1 MAVFGVQRGE
11 RVKAVPGYGGRY
23 RVGDLGRVYSG
34 GSELSLIR
42 GRYVNLS
49 YGGAV
54 RRVDV
59 AYLVARAFLPN
70 LEGRLYVWHK
80 DGDVRNNRV
89 ENLEW
94 REERQEIRGRW
105 PDRRR
110 AVMQFDANGVCV
122 GYYRSI
128 TEAVEAT
135 GVSRSQMMRSLRGEA
150 RGAHGW
156 VFRFV

>member
-1 MAVFGVQRGE
+1 MAVFRTDRKE

-34 GSELSLIR
+34 GSVLSLIK

-49 YGGAV
+49 YGGEV
-54 RRVDV
+54 KRVDV
-59 AYLVARAFLPN
+59 AYLVARAFLSN
-70 LEGRLYVWHK
+70 LEGRPYVWHK

-94 REERQEIRGRW
+94 REVRQEIRGRW

-110 AVMQFDANGVCV
+110 AVMQFDRSGVCV
-122 GYYRSI
+122 GYYASV
-128 TEAVEAT
+128 TEAVQET
-135 GVSRSQMMRSLRGEA
+135 GVSRSQILRSLRGES
-150 RGAHGW
+150 RGAKGW
-156 VFRFV
+156 TFRFV